1 MHLAISLRQV
11 VHEPEVKGGDFSSGL
26 QAGRV
31 RIDLIECIMRRRP
44 AAKTR
49 RLVAQ
54 DTKPAASKATR
65 DSTLAPPKRR
75 LILRLAT
82 ILVAG
87 MCTISL
93 KRVVTA
99 YRIFGWRFFLPRSF
113 KTLGLSAED
122 WQTDVLS
129 TRAVVFIGG
138 HHRSGTTLL
147 WDRLS
152 RHPAV
157 SAFGS
162 QRLTGVDFSE
172 GAFVQDVYP
181 TFGVGHDFER
191 ELPVRQRA
199 ALRLARHSVSSSVTW
214 RQVAQL
220 VAEAFVDI
228 VGEIFFLRN
237 PAALEGE
244 ISATSYGGLG
254 KYALG
259 PEAEVHWTENHSLV
273 SAESQA
279 RILNRFGYHWTEA
292 KLRSERTKVLLEKSP
307 PNAVISRFLQAVIN
321 VGRCDGTKCWSPS
334 PPRFNGVPG
343 AAAFIFVQRHP
354 IATSLAHLEWRDCE
368 GMTLPQLVAHWVAVS
383 YYMRLDAPKLER
395 VIFVSLEQFTAQPHL
410 ILDRLWTWLGL
421 NPLDALDN
429 AAHGVIS
436 DPNEKYRRKYCDQYF
451 SPANHTALIS
461 DWGDSVSR
469 LGYDLDEWGAECE
482 LFESSDAEFLQTNN

>member
-1 MHLAISLRQV
+1 
-11 VHEPEVKGGDFSSGL
+11 
-26 QAGRV
+26 
-31 RIDLIECIMRRRP
+31 MRRRRT
-44 AAKTR
+44 AAKTPI
-49 RLVAQ
+49 VQAQ
-54 DTKPAASKATR
+54 ETKDAALQADGNSIP
-65 DSTLAPPKRR
+65 APPKRR
-75 LILRLAT
+75 LMLRMAT

-93 KRVVTA
+93 KRIVTA
-99 YRIFGWRFFLPRSF
+99 YRIYGWRFFLPRSF

-122 WQTDVLS
+122 WQKDVLNG
-129 TRAVVFIGG
+129 RAVVFIGG

-152 RHPAV
+152 WHPAIA
-157 SAFGS
+157 AFGS

-199 ALRLARHSVSSSVTW
+199 ALRLARHSASSNVSW
-214 RQVAQL
+214 RQIAQL

-228 VGEIFFLRN
+228 LAEILFLRK

-321 VGRCDGTKCWSPS
+321 VGRCDDTHCWSPS
-334 PPRFNGVPG
+334 PPRFNGVQG

-354 IATSLAHLEWRDCE
+354 IATSLAHLEWRDCA

-395 VIFVSLEQFTAQPHL
+395 VIFVSLEQFTAQPQL
-410 ILDRLWTWLGL
+410 ILDRLWTWLDL
-421 NPLDALDN
+421 NPADAPDD
-429 AAHGVIS
+429 APHGVMP
-436 DPNEKYRRKYCDQYF
+436 DPNGKYRHKYCDQFF
-451 SPANHTALIS
+451 SPANHTALVS
-461 DWGDSVSR
+461 QWGDSVSR
-469 LGYDLDEWGAECE
+469 LGYDLDEWGTECE
-482 LFESSDAEFLQTNN
+482 LLEASDAEFLHTNN